1 MSETAI
7 QNAMEAARIFL
18 ANTAERRRY
27 INREMARMDQASMM
41 KYAQKT
47 GIEEGRKKGLE
58 EGLAEGRKEGRK
70 EGREEGREE
79 EARLFSKLM
88 QTLLTS
94 GDIQQMQNVLANPDL
109 RKSLYK
115 KYNIH

>member
-70 EGREEGREE
+70 EGREE

-94 GDIQQMQNVLANPDL
+94 GDTQQMQNVLANPDL
-109 RKSLYK
+109 RKSLYE

>member
-41 KYAQKT
+41 KYAQKA
-47 GIEEGRKKGLE
+47 GLEKGLE
-58 EGLAEGRKEGRK
+58 K
-70 EGREEGREE
+70 GREEGREE

-94 GDIQQMQNVLANPDL
+94 GDTQQMQNVLANPDL
-109 RKSLYK
+109 RKSLYE